1 MSKENFEPIEI
12 LESLQAETD
21 DWFSLEIH
29 DKTIRAE
36 KTDKEIDIRFSL

>member
-1 MSKENFEPIEI
+1 MSKEHFEKFEV
-12 LESLQAETD
+12 LESLQTETD
-21 DWFSLEIH
+21 DWFSLKIH